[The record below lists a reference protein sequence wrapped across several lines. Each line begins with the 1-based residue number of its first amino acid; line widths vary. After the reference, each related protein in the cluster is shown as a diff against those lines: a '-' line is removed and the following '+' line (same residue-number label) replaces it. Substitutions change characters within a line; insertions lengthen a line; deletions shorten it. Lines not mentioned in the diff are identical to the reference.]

1 MKDKK
6 QHISII
12 GLGLLGGSMALAIR
26 TYLDKN
32 QSYHYYGI
40 DSNPEHLEEALKR
53 HIIDASSTY
62 ADMYKSDIV
71 IIAVPVDKIPDIAVK
86 VLDLISEDTLVFDVG
101 STKHRITQA
110 VAQHPKRGNYVAAHP
125 IAGTEYSGPGA
136 AFERLFLHKKNIICN
151 PESIRPDILQKAL
164 DLFQTI
170 GMQTDFMDSAE
181 HDKHIAYVSHL
192 SHISSFMLGQTVM
205 QIEKDENNIYNM
217 AGSGFASTVRL
228 AKSAPE
234 TWVPIFLENKKAIL
248 QSMEAYIKN
257 LTHFKT
263 LIEQHQSTA
272 IFQSMKAIN
281 HITDILDK
289 HGK

>member
-1 MKDKK
+1 MKERK
-6 QHISII
+6 HISII

-26 TYLDKN
+26 AFFDK
-32 QSYHYYGI
+32 QQTFHYQGI
-40 DSNPEHLEEALKR
+40 DTNKERLREAIKR
-53 HIIDASSTY
+53 HIIDTETSFSGIKT
-62 ADMYKSDIV
+62 SGIV
-71 IIAVPVDKIPDIAVK
+71 IIAVPVDKIPEIAVK
-86 VLDLISEDTLVFDVG
+86 VLNIISEDTLVLDVG
-101 STKHRITQA
+101 STKNRIIQA

-136 AFERLFLHKKNIICN
+136 AFAHLFRNKKNIICN
-151 PESIRPDILQKAL
+151 PDESRPDILQKAV
-164 DLFQTI
+164 DLFRTI

-192 SHISSFMLGQTVM
+192 SHISSFMLGKTVM
-205 QIEKDENNIYNM
+205 QIEKDENNIFNM
-217 AGSGFASTVRL
+217 AGSGFESTVRL

-248 QSMEAYIKN
+248 QSMQTYIEN

-263 LIEQHQSTA
+263 LIEQDQSSA

-281 HITDILDK
+281 HIKDILEK